1 MSHRFTDA
9 WPLAT
14 ARVEWSL
21 CNEGSVITAA
31 IIVRHLEVEA
41 QIRLDG
47 KQIYCR
53 RHMSHESARKEL
65 LQLRGQWI
73 NEGWSEGGET

>member
-1 MSHRFTDA
+1 MSHQSTDA
-9 WPLAT
+9 WPRAN
-14 ARVEWSL
+14 ARDKWSL
-21 CNEGSVITAA
+21 WSEGRVITAV

-65 LQLRGQWI
+65 LQLRRQWI
-73 NEGWSEGGET
+73 NEGWSEPR